1 MDSNTNKI
9 VLFTLGEG
17 TDHSGRFIS
26 EIWAMSNQA
35 LEYTHDYIQWL
46 FPIPEGGPHNDFAPV
61 LTRDAG
67 LWFGRNPELRAEQKK
82 SLDRMIDFF
91 GLKAAGSG
99 FEAGLHLNEREHP
112 WLRQFDHNHRRIS
125 RIIRSL
131 QLCHQPELA
140 ESFRRAMVRIGQ
152 RQGGVSDATVAFWKS
167 ASS

>member
-1 MDSNTNKI
+1 
-9 VLFTLGEG
+9 
-17 TDHSGRFIS
+17 
-26 EIWAMSNQA
+26 
-35 LEYTHDYIQWL
+35 
-46 FPIPEGGPHNDFAPV
+46 
-61 LTRDAG
+61 
-67 LWFGRNPELRAEQKK
+67 
-82 SLDRMIDFF
+82 MIDFF